1 MHKLLAN
8 RVIRNSLA
16 IVGTATLTI
25 GACYTM
31 VQQSTR
37 LAADDLPLATAQ
49 TIKVQL
55 ENGATPNDTVPAQS
69 INLRGNTNIFAI
81 VTDNSTHVLASSA
94 TLDSQTPLPPKG
106 VFSYTTANGTD
117 HFTWEPTAKVRLATR
132 VLTYSHGTDSG
143 YIITGQSLSQAED
156 RINTYSLL
164 ALAAWLAVICWT
176 FLVLILPE
184 RHLARTK

>member
-8 RVIRNSLA
+8 RVIRDFLA
-16 IVGTATLTI
+16 VVGTATLVI

-37 LAADDLPLATAQ
+37 LATDDLPLSTAQ

-55 ENGATPNDTVPAQS
+55 ENGATPNDVVPSQS
-69 INLRGNTNIFAI
+69 INLRGNNNVFAI
-81 VTDNSTHVLASSA
+81 ITDESQHVVASSA
-94 TLDSQTPLPPKG
+94 VLDAQSPLPPQG
-106 VFSYTTANGTD
+106 VFNYTNAHGTD
-117 HFTWEPTAKVRLATR
+117 HFTWEPAPGVRMATR
-132 VLTYSHGTDSG
+132 VMTYSHGTDKG

-156 RINTYSLL
+156 RINTYGLL
-164 ALAAWLAVICWT
+164 ALAAWLAVIAWC

-184 RHLARTK
+184 RRLKRG